1 MALMITSPAF
11 KQGEVIPTKYT
22 RDGEN
27 ISPPLEWHDA
37 PPETRSFVLL
47 VEDPDAPSGTF
58 RHWAMYN
65 IPAGDSGL
73 PEGAS
78 NQGRGGTGEG
88 VNGFGNARYDGPQP
102 PQGHGPHHYHVRL
115 AALDVPQLNIPPS
128 AKAEDIW
135 TTALPHIIAE
145 AELVGIYAR
154 QA

>member
-1 MALMITSPAF
+1 MALTITSPAF

-65 IPAGDSGL
+65 IPAGETGL

-78 NQGRGGTGEG
+78 GHGRSGAGEG

-102 PQGHGPHHYHVRL
+102 PKGHGPHHYHFRL
-115 AALDVPQLNIPPS
+115 AALDVPNLDIPAL
-128 AKAEDIW
+128 AKAEDVW
-135 TTALPHIIAE
+135 TTAQPRIVAE
-145 AELVGIYAR
+145 TELVGVYER
-154 QA
+154 

>member
-1 MALMITSPAF
+1 MALTITSPAF

-65 IPAGDSGL
+65 IPAGESGL
-73 PEGAS
+73 PEGVS
-78 NQGRGGTGEG
+78 SQGRGGTGEG

-135 TTALPHIIAE
+135 TKALPHIIAE

-154 QA
+154 

>member
-1 MALMITSPAF
+1 MALTITSPAF

-65 IPAGDSGL
+65 IPAGETGL

-78 NQGRGGTGEG
+78 GHGRSGVGEG

-115 AALDVPQLNIPPS
+115 AALDVPQLNIPAL
-128 AKAEDIW
+128 AKAEDVW
-135 TTALPHIIAE
+135 TTAQPRIVAE
-145 AELVGIYAR
+145 TELVGVYER
-154 QA
+154 

>member
-1 MALMITSPAF
+1 MALTITSPAF

-65 IPAGDSGL
+65 IPAGESGL
-73 PEGAS
+73 PEGVS
-78 NQGRGGTGEG
+78 SQGRGGTGEG

-135 TTALPHIIAE
+135 TKALPHIIAE
-145 AELVGIYAR
+145 AELVGVYER
-154 QA
+154 

>member
-1 MALMITSPAF
+1 MALTITSPAF
-11 KQGEVIPTKYT
+11 KQGEVIPTRYT

-58 RHWAMYN
+58 RHWTMYN

-78 NQGRGGTGEG
+78 GQGRVGTGEG

-102 PQGHGPHHYHVRL
+102 PRGHGPHHYHVRL
-115 AALDVPQLNIPPS
+115 AALDVPQLNVPSS

-135 TTALPHIIAE
+135 TKALPHIIAE
-145 AELVGIYAR
+145 AELVGVYAR
-154 QA
+154 RA